1 MGTELCSLQDSQLGT
16 KNKLTPAMCEG
27 RKKKK
32 KQKYCMMAAHVN
44 VLARL

>member
-16 KNKLTPAMCEG
+16 KNKRTPAMCEE
-27 RKKKK
+27 KKM
-32 KQKYCMMAAHVN
+32 QKYCMMAAHVN